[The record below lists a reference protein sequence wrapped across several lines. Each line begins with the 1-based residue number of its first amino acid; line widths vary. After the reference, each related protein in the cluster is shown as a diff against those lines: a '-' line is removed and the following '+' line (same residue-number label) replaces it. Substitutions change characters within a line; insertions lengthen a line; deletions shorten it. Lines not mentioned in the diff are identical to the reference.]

1 MRKMRYQIGGQYLR
15 ELREKLGLTVKDVE
29 AQSRH
34 LAEKRKDS
42 YALITAASLSQ
53 IENSNS
59 LPDLCTLTTLSEIY
73 RISYADQ
80 LRLYGWGIE
89 MAA

>member
-1 MRKMRYQIGGQYLR
+1 MRRMRYQIGGQNLR
-15 ELREKLGLTVKDVE
+15 ELREKLGLTLKDVE
-29 AQSRH
+29 AQSRY
-34 LAEKRKDS
+34 LAEKHKDS
-42 YALITAASLSQ
+42 YALITAESLSQ

-73 RISYADQ
+73 QISYADQ
-80 LRLYGWGIE
+80 LQLYGWGIE